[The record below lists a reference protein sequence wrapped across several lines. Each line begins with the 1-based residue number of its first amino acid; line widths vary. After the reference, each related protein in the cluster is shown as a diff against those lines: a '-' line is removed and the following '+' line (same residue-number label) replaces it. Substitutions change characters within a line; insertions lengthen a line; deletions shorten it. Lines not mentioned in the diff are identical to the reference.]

1 MALIPYPLAV
11 VYSTGFKDVGRST
24 LLLVAGPGRHLSELL
39 QLLLEVAGGGG
50 LLVLLGL
57 HLELAG
63 TLCSTG
69 ASAIHFGEVHLKES
83 RILVQCAEAGPAGH
97 RRRIVQAEAARAIC
111 SSASLCDWVSCSQ
124 HWLSQAQETPC
135 PIEPVQGFC
144 APGCRGPRFVELRA
158 AAT

>member
-97 RRRIVQAEAARAIC
+97 RRRIVQAEARPRHLQFGESLRLGVLLAALAF
-111 SSASLCDWVSCSQ
+111 ASTRDALP
-124 HWLSQAQETPC
+124 H
-135 PIEPVQGFC
+135 
-144 APGCRGPRFVELRA
+144 
-158 AAT
+158 